1 MENGHEAF
9 DKVVSELASDF
20 QQNPFHYGN
29 EDILVPELYH
39 RMRNLLDNI
48 SLEVEYRRDYGD
60 EDYWRVSDIFDRV
73 ERTGQIPRV
82 RPEVA
87 FVKDGER
94 WTFRWEEN
102 GETKETYKKFD
113 LVVFDDNP
121 PLIMQSKEEGPGNY
135 MDAENYISVLCE
147 IKHSKNM
154 SSQFY
159 SESAGT
165 RDVIALSR
173 YPGEVGKR
181 VYLFLDWWPE
191 YKRGEERFGTHWQKL
206 KENTHGRLD
215 NPVDVMYV
223 SRHGKVKERSLH

>member
-1 MENGHEAF
+1 MENGHDAF
-9 DKVVSELASDF
+9 NEVIGELASDF

-39 RMRNLLDNI
+39 RLCHTLDNVNI
-48 SLEVEYRRDYGD
+48 DIEYRQDYGD
-60 EDYWRVSDIFDRV
+60 KGYWRVNDILDRV
-73 ERTGQIPRV
+73 EGTGQIPRV
-82 RPEVA
+82 RPEVS
-87 FVKDGER
+87 FVDDGK
-94 WTFRWEEN
+94 RWEFHWTEN
-102 GETKETYKKFD
+102 GETKRKHKKFD
-113 LVVFDDNP
+113 LAVFADDP

-135 MDAENYISVLCE
+135 MDTENHLSVLCE

-173 YPGEVGKR
+173 YPGEVDKR

-191 YKRGEERFGTHWQKL
+191 YKSGEERFGTHWQKL

-215 NPVDVMYV
+215 NPVDVLYV
-223 SRHGKVKERSLH
+223 SRHGKVNEQKLS